1 MYGHISVQTIEN
13 VSWKYNFKF
22 LIDFM
27 LSSISPLNWWVE
39 GVNEILTINNYKC
52 TTTNFGQ

>member
-1 MYGHISVQTIEN
+1 MYGHTSVQTIEN

-39 GVNEILTINNYKC
+39 GLNEILTINNYKC